1 MKNRAFH
8 FEIKDL
14 LTQFIAAFDDTVIS
28 RFNKDRNPGNN
39 IEVRYVFAPKQ
50 RVMYDIINKAQ
61 NLNLPVVAVNLTG
74 ITRDNDRVF
83 NKLAPAYIPAQKME
97 NPKTASKFL
106 MPVPVNLQVSM
117 SILARYMQD
126 VDQIVSNFVPY
137 NNPYII
143 LTWEVPADFGADYPQ
158 EIRSEVLWDGTLNY
172 TTPTDTT
179 YNDKFRVVVDTTF
192 TIKGWLFP
200 EEKDTQGSIYKIDSN
215 FIAVDLAN
223 RIYSPLDPTIPVQD
237 NTYQELGYDA
247 LSSFFTG
254 VSAGESRVDASYSET
269 ITVSGI
275 PEITNIFYST
285 TGAYFPLNNFPN
297 GTVTG
302 ILTSTPN
309 NFILYGKRFDASNKF
324 YLSSY
329 VAQAAAFVSP
339 LSGGFFTNFTAITS
353 GKNDTISGYE
363 LDDSLY
369 KVVNDNVVNFFFG
382 TSALS
387 AAKAGEFTIVT
398 GNEAGW
404 ATSYQASSS
413 ILKIISYH
421 DRP

>member
-61 NLNLPVVAVNLTG
+61 NLTLPVVAVNLTG
-74 ITRDNDRVF
+74 VTRDNDRVF
-83 NKLAPAYIPAQKME
+83 NKLAPSYIPAQKEE
-97 NPKTASKFL
+97 NPKSSSKFL
-106 MPVPVNLQVSM
+106 MPVPVNLEVSM

-143 LTWEVPADFGADYPQ
+143 LTWEVPSDFGAQYPQ
-158 EIRSEVLWDGTLNY
+158 EIRSEVLWDGNLSY
-172 TTPTDTT
+172 STPTDTT
-179 YNDKFRVVVDTTF
+179 YSDKFRITVDTTF

-200 EEKDTQGSIYKIDSN
+200 EQKSTQGSIYKIDNN

-223 RIYSPLDPTIPVQD
+223 KIYSPLDPTVPVEN
-237 NTYQELGYDA
+237 NTFQELGYGS
-247 LSSFFTG
+247 LSSFN
-254 VSAGESRVDASYSET
+254 ASVPTNYTET

-275 PEITNIFYST
+275 PEFTNIFYST
-285 TGAYFPLNNFPN
+285 TGTYYPLNNFPL
-297 GTVTG
+297 GVVTN
-302 ILTSTPN
+302 ILSCTNPSSTTS
-309 NFILYGKRFDASNKF
+309 NFILYGKRLNTSNKF

-329 VAQAAAFVSP
+329 VKQAEALA
-339 LSGGFFTNFTAITS
+339 GNEGFFTNFTSITS
-353 GKNDTISGYE
+353 AKMNTISGYE
-363 LDDSLY
+363 LAESFY
-369 KVVNDNVVNFFFG
+369 KVVNDSVVNFFFPL
-382 TSALS
+382 SSLS
-387 AAKAGEFTIVT
+387 ASKGGEFTIIT
-398 GNEAGW
+398 ANEAGW

-413 ILKIISYH
+413 ILKIV
-421 DRP
+421 

>member
-28 RFNKDRNPGNN
+28 RYNKDRNPANN

-61 NLNLPVVAVNLTG
+61 NLTLPVVAVNLTS

-83 NKLAPAYIPAQKME
+83 NKLAPSYIPAQKME
-97 NPKTASKFL
+97 NPKSASKFL
-106 MPVPVNLQVSM
+106 MPVPVNLEVSM

-143 LTWEVPADFGADYPQ
+143 LTWEVPSDFGADYGQ
-158 EIRSEVLWDGTLNY
+158 EIRSEVLWNGNLAY
-172 TTPTDTT
+172 STPTDTT
-179 YNDKFRVVVDTTF
+179 YNDKFRVTVDTSF

-200 EEKDTQGSIYKIDSN
+200 EQKSTQGSIYKVDNN

-223 RIYSPLDPTIPVQD
+223 KIYSPLDPTEPVQN
-237 NTYQELGYDA
+237 NTYQELGYGS
-247 LSSFFTG
+247 LSGIGLNVPTN
-254 VSAGESRVDASYSET
+254 YTET
-269 ITVSGI
+269 VTVSGV
-275 PEITNIFYST
+275 PEFTNIFFAT
-285 TGAYFPLNNFPN
+285 TGTFIELNNFPS
-297 GTVTG
+297 GTVTN
-302 ILTSTPN
+302 ILTCTNPGAANS
-309 NFILYGKRFDASNKF
+309 NFILYGKRFDRSNKF

-329 VAQAAAFVSP
+329 VDLAGAFAGT
-339 LSGGFFTNFTAITS
+339 GGFFTNFTPITS
-353 GKNDTISGYE
+353 AKMNTISGYE
-363 LDDSLY
+363 LNDSFY
-369 KVVNDNVVNFFFG
+369 KVVNDNVVNFFFA

-387 AAKAGEFTIVT
+387 ASKGGEFTIVT

-413 ILKIISYH
+413 ILKLT
-421 DRP
+421 